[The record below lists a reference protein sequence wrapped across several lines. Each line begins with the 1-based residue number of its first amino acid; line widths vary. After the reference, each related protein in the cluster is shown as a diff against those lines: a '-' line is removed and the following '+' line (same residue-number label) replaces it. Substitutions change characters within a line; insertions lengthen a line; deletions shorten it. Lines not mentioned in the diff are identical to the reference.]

1 MPPHPSSE
9 RFSVPTAPEGPT
21 SRKPGGPN
29 MNLDSNIGEGTSNR
43 VGNNHRYTDTFEKLR
58 EFNRSNSNSKK
69 LWRNPNQVTPL
80 SQIPK
85 NETIRTTSRNTEAT
99 NYRVFGVSSQ
109 DAKSLVLE
117 PRDIEESFDMEI
129 RRGNISDRYS
139 KWLFDGGRYQEWK
152 KNILEHFQVEGSG
165 QSMPRKR
172 PIKKKG
178 TLTKKKSL
186 RRKKSSSRKVK
197 KSRTLKSKSS
207 KTKSNKKR
215 NWSTVHLHSTYYVT
229 ASLYSTWY
237 TDSS

>member
-1 MPPHPSSE
+1 MSNNFVLTISQQAPSIESLKSLRSSLFDASHPSDEDIDYFNIDIKTPFSSIFEEMPPHPSSE

-99 NYRVFGVSSQ
+99 NYQVFGVSSQ

-139 KWLFDGGRYQEWK
+139 K
-152 KNILEHFQVEGSG
+152 
-165 QSMPRKR
+165 
-172 PIKKKG
+172 
-178 TLTKKKSL
+178 
-186 RRKKSSSRKVK
+186 
-197 KSRTLKSKSS
+197 
-207 KTKSNKKR
+207 
-215 NWSTVHLHSTYYVT
+215 
-229 ASLYSTWY
+229 
-237 TDSS
+237 